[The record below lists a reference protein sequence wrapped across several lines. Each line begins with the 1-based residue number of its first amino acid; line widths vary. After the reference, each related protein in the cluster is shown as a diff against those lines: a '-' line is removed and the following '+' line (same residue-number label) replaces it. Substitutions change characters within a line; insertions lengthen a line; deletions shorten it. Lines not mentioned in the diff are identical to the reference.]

1 MDFINYMKRINSMS
15 PDRLLEEGNRL
26 IARVQ
31 AFDDKEKLIKLA
43 CQTRS
48 KSIPKNATIM
58 NEYVKCRKPNCHRSR
73 HGPYYYAYWKDA
85 ETKKLKKRY
94 IGRNYFP
101 NDGSEKAGE
110 KE

>member
-1 MDFINYMKRINSMS
+1 MS

-48 KSIPKNATIM
+48 KIDTQKCYN
-58 NEYVKCRKPNCHRSR
+58 NERICQV
-73 HGPYYYAYWKDA
+73 
-85 ETKKLKKRY
+85 
-94 IGRNYFP
+94 
-101 NDGSEKAGE
+101 
-110 KE
+110 